1 MQQSLKQDVADCVAR
16 FPVVIRGKRAP
27 VKPDEEQPD
36 EVNAM
41 KLLPP
46 PLLPMKM
53 NTGDAAKEPVA
64 PVERAGNQI
73 TVGHATQSLLDDP
86 LDSLESFTSNDNAAL
101 NAEPDSQ
108 RIEQLESLSLT
119 VQGRVIPCI
128 PCENESPS
136 GD

>member
-1 MQQSLKQDVADCVAR
+1 M
-16 FPVVIRGKRAP
+16 IRGKRAP
-27 VKPDEEQPD
+27 IKPDEERPD
-36 EVNAM
+36 EINAM

-46 PLLPMKM
+46 PLLPMKV
-53 NTGDAAKEPVA
+53 NPAEPGKETVA
-64 PVERAGNQI
+64 PVERASNEI

-86 LDSLESFTSNDNAAL
+86 LDSLESFTSGDNSASASDVD
-101 NAEPDSQ
+101 NQ
-108 RIEQLESLSLT
+108 RTRQLESLSLT